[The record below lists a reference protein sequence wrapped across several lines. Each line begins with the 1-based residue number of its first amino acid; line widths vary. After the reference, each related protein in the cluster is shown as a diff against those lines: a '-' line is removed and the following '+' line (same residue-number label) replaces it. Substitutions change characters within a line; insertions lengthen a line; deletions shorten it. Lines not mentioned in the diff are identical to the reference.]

1 MKKNKKCP
9 RGITR
14 SPNQPGL
21 TCDSSSLLQVLGV
34 LRWDAEEAALKK
46 KYIWLIG
53 RRNEPRDRAG
63 RRSSYSGGT
72 RWTVDGCPLRGMD
85 SLANQ
90 CRCFLNYFPGRLCSA
105 FRMMA
110 STSLQDSETLK
121 LEATGLKSFIP
132 AQGGRGGD
140 SVVLPEVGQCGWNNS
155 SRGLPKKQPEVLP
168 PLQTFRLLLRVRTS
182 YIFPSPL
189 KMP

>member
-105 FRMMA
+105 FRMTA

-132 AQGGRGGD
+132 AQGGRGGGLLCCPRWD
-140 SVVLPEVGQCGWNNS
+140 NVDGITVQEVFLKS
-155 SRGLPKKQPEVLP
+155 SRRCCRRFKHSACSSACAHLTFSR
-168 PLQTFRLLLRVRTS
+168 PL
-182 YIFPSPL
+182 
-189 KMP
+189 